1 MNYKGDGGYEVVY
14 PSTTISQVSSLQN
27 QLNSKLNLSGGTM
40 TGNLIL
46 NANPTSAM
54 QATTKQYVDNLK
66 WQGVDGEWV
75 TLVSNQSID
84 GSTGQYSSSVDTIV
98 DIDPTNYTEFIV
110 EYDIK
115 DLVFTANNRSTYFC
129 LGGIATPTP
138 ICKVPNNGYWYNHY
152 CLKGACYYRYIS
164 DYFGDLQDRNVSEET
179 KDYKRF
185 YALFGG
191 DSSYPTDGGNDDE
204 LYAGSGGIYSSGSAE
219 KITRIYFSQESNGY
233 GLMFTISGS
242 STITVRGKRNL
253 FI

>member
-1 MNYKGDGGYEVVY
+1 
-14 PSTTISQVSSLQN
+14 
-27 QLNSKLNLSGGTM
+27 M

-46 NANPTSAM
+46 NTNPTSAM

-75 TLVSNQSID
+75 TLVNNQNID
-84 GSTGQYSSSVDTIV
+84 GSSSRWSSTVSTAV
-98 DIDPTNYTEFIV
+98 DIDPTIYTEFIV

-129 LGGIATPTP
+129 LGGIATPVA
-138 ICKVPNNGYWYNHY
+138 ICEVPDSSHWSNHY
-152 CLKGACYYRYIS
+152 KLKGACYYRYMS
-164 DYFGDLQDRNVSEET
+164 DYFGRLDDKNISEET

-191 DSSYPTDGGNDDE
+191 GSSYPPDGGNGDE
-204 LYAGSGGIYSSGSAE
+204 LYAGSGDIYSSGTLS
-219 KITRIYFSQESNGY
+219 KITQIYFSEESDGY
-233 GLMFTISGS
+233 GLKYTISGG

-253 FI
+253 FV